1 MPRRPPRNVKL
12 AATLRERA
20 KGRLLCDLFDAI
32 SVDDQCSLIARTLEP
47 HIGGLALLR
56 VGAMVARDALHR
68 GVEQSGSSSLIT

>member
-32 SVDDQCSLIARTLEP
+32 SVDDQCSLIALEP